1 MPDTFSVRLDD
12 LEHVA
17 TNLLPAVADDIDNA
31 YRELKGTIGAQ
42 DAAFSGELYSSV
54 GETWEELR
62 RAFED
67 ILHNNH
73 ETVQD
78 SAAALSEI
86 VRRYRAAD
94 DAAAGRLS

>member
-17 TNLLPAVADDIDNA
+17 TNLLPAVAEDIDNA

-42 DAAFSGELYSSV
+42 DAAFAGKLYSSV
-54 GETWEELR
+54 GETWENLR
-62 RAFED
+62 RAVED
-67 ILHNNH
+67 VLRNNH
-73 ETVQD
+73 EIVQD
-78 SAAALSEI
+78 SAAAVSEI